1 MTSTQFDTNVS
12 NYTLSELLIILSLDY
27 PDPDLVTEK
36 TDEFIQ
42 KYKITNP
49 TISTF
54 FQEVQNQLLEYAN
67 DLENPNNNEDAE
79 YPVGDK
85 QVKKWYNNQFLEQK
99 DKSQVDKITDREQ
112 KIQVYGNT
120 HDPMKKEQ
128 LGVNNTYNVPIV
140 QDKLNPKL
148 ENVTSRFINLDSQ
161 FRQSTNAGL
170 SSSSD
175 YTLDLSDY
183 LPNVLSM
190 SLYSY
195 QIPYC
200 WYIIDEAYGNTCFWI
215 TNEGTSV
222 EISIPSGN
230 YTSATFVSQLN
241 NSFSTAGFTFP
252 DTNPINSPVSYNSNN
267 GKITLDL
274 INGIYEGNST
284 IDSYTI
290 TTNTIITFFD
300 YTSKLQ
306 CSNSDVCAS
315 KGFYINQTL
324 GWLMGF
330 RLPFIQVSTSGNTGP
345 AIIDLTGTK
354 YLILVIDDFN
364 QNHINNGLISITEYS
379 NVLKMPSYYSPDLPY
394 TCRQSTS
401 NAATLSNSLSNFNN
415 SNTDIGLVLAD
426 KLNAGYINY
435 PKLLPS
441 APRTLTQSQLYT
453 INEIQKNNDK
463 TTNYRTKAPTS
474 NDVFAILPIKTS
486 GIPIGSL
493 IVETT
498 GSLQQNKRVYFGPV
512 NIERLRVKLLD
523 DKGNVLNVN
532 GLDWTVTIICECLY
546 QY

>member
-1 MTSTQFDTNVS
+1 
-12 NYTLSELLIILSLDY
+12 
-27 PDPDLVTEK
+27 VTE
-36 TDEFIQ
+36 
-42 KYKITNP
+42 
-49 TISTF
+49 
-54 FQEVQNQLLEYAN
+54 
-67 DLENPNNNEDAE
+67 
-79 YPVGDK
+79 
-85 QVKKWYNNQFLEQK
+85 
-99 DKSQVDKITDREQ
+99 
-112 KIQVYGNT
+112 
-120 HDPMKKEQ
+120 
-128 LGVNNTYNVPIV
+128 
-140 QDKLNPKL
+140 
-148 ENVTSRFINLDSQ
+148 
-161 FRQSTNAGL
+161 
-170 SSSSD
+170 
-175 YTLDLSDY
+175 
-183 LPNVLSM
+183 
-190 SLYSY
+190 
-195 QIPYC
+195 
-200 WYIIDEAYGNTCFWI
+200 
-215 TNEGTSV
+215 
-222 EISIPSGN
+222 
-230 YTSATFVSQLN
+230 LN
-241 NSFSTAGFTFP
+241 NSFSSAGFTFP
-252 DTNPINSPVSYNSNN
+252 DTNPINTPVSYNSNN
-267 GKITLDL
+267 GKITLNL
-274 INGIYEGNST
+274 INGIYNNISSSS

-300 YTSKLQ
+300 YTAKLQ
-306 CSNSDVCAS
+306 CSNNDNCAS

-330 RLPFIQVSTSGNTGP
+330 RLPFTQVSTSGNTGP
-345 AIIDLTGTK
+345 AILDLTGTK

-394 TCRQSTS
+394 TCSQSSS
-401 NAATLSNSLSNFNN
+401 NAVNLSNSLSNFNN

-441 APRTLTQSQLYT
+441 APRTLTQSQIYT